1 MQVKNGEERISHQ
14 DLFIP
19 IILSTKHRLMPQDS
33 AQDCANVSQ
42 MQEEVIAYL
51 MYQHPGMMHTLS

>member
-1 MQVKNGEERISHQ
+1 
-14 DLFIP
+14 
-19 IILSTKHRLMPQDS
+19 MPQDS